1 MYITSCSLTCSL
13 TFSWTWPE
21 RRGEMLWIPQWEE
34 YSQVWEDLTKFLS
47 HNSLPIR
54 RMAGGLCSFW
64 SLRTSKHTICF
75 GVALLQ
81 CIALP
86 CPPSSLLSLAPPYL
100 VLGIEEYFWRLNLSA
115 TPRGRF
121 IPVSYCWHQLI
132 STAETTLMA
141 LPERSN
147 RNCKRFLENCIIKS
161 HSQTTTQP
169 HSWAT
174 TQSHSQVTS
183 QHTLQGG

>member
-1 MYITSCSLTCSL
+1 MSYEFHSGKNILKFGRISQNFFPTIPSLLGEWQEVCAPFDHYVHLNKLTAWSCSATMYSNARYRLSL
-13 TFSWTWPE
+13 VP
-21 RRGEMLWIPQWEE
+21 
-34 YSQVWEDLTKFLS
+34 
-47 HNSLPIR
+47 H
-54 RMAGGLCSFW
+54 
-64 SLRTSKHTICF
+64 
-75 GVALLQ
+75 
-81 CIALP
+81 
-86 CPPSSLLSLAPPYL
+86 PPSLSPPPYL

-132 STAETTLMA
+132 STAETTLVA